1 MSYASKGEVSAPQQ
15 KMSVSPSLQKG
26 GAPMKAAPAT
36 EKRSLHLDFK
46 KSS

>member
-15 KMSVSPSLQKG
+15 KMTAPLSEGK
-26 GAPMKAAPAT
+26 GAPMKVAPAT

>member
-15 KMSVSPSLQKG
+15 KMAVSQKG
-26 GAPMKAAPAT
+26 APLKAAPAT

>member
-15 KMSVSPSLQKG
+15 KMSVSPMQKG
-26 GAPMKAAPAT
+26 GAPLKAAPAT